1 MDFEVL
7 TDLTPEEVLERASRY
22 YRERTRL
29 EEAERSDHAIAFRG
43 HSGAARVEA
52 RRHYHHTV
60 VRAETDR
67 GVGLDVTDLTLR
79 FLYTLPAA

>member
-1 MDFEVL
+1 MTFEVL
-7 TDLTPEEVLERASRY
+7 THLTPEEVLDRASRY

-29 EEAERSDHAIAFRG
+29 EEAERSNHAIAFQGR
-43 HSGAARVEA
+43 SGRARVEA
-52 RRHYHHTV
+52 RRHYAHTL

-79 FLYTLPAA
+79 FLYTIPTV